1 MASREL
7 TKVERGIEQASL
19 ILSNKRSRNL
29 FFFIVSFIFILGVNG
44 MLPLIEGDTRFTA
57 APVTMTYAEYTV
69 KKEKDDRLS
78 LTWFTEQELLLYKTA
93 YRLSNPQLTEEEKF
107 FIPIPDYFTVSV
119 NSKFFFQHV
128 PWYTATT
135 TSIASA
141 ILLFYMLFNYLVT
154 VRKERDTRCKELEE
168 ELGKMANT
176 VLDPSSFE
184 PWMENVF
191 NQRRKISQH
200 KANVHYALDKYDKR
214 ISYEI
219 RAKFRKYFLNEEA
232 LPENITRKE
241 KRYLSKKQNL
251 LAQLEDSYIEK
262 SVINSVVKHFKYI
275 YPMFVY
281 NGSNDVGRTVD
292 NYSLIK
298 SDGGRIAQDATNK
311 TLLTVGMTLLFA
323 ISLTLTVVSSIQ
335 QAPLWIILNIA
346 SKLVPLLIQVPL
358 ALDYTEVFMQR
369 QVISNLLNR
378 RAIGLTYLAETR
390 GSSHAQTY

>member
-107 FIPIPDYFTVSV
+107 FISIPDYFTVSV

-200 KANVHYALDKYDKR
+200 KANFH
-214 ISYEI
+214 
-219 RAKFRKYFLNEEA
+219 
-232 LPENITRKE
+232 
-241 KRYLSKKQNL
+241 
-251 LAQLEDSYIEK
+251 
-262 SVINSVVKHFKYI
+262 
-275 YPMFVY
+275 
-281 NGSNDVGRTVD
+281 
-292 NYSLIK
+292 
-298 SDGGRIAQDATNK
+298 
-311 TLLTVGMTLLFA
+311 
-323 ISLTLTVVSSIQ
+323 
-335 QAPLWIILNIA
+335 
-346 SKLVPLLIQVPL
+346 
-358 ALDYTEVFMQR
+358 
-369 QVISNLLNR
+369 
-378 RAIGLTYLAETR
+378 
-390 GSSHAQTY
+390 